1 MGSRSMTSDFRR
13 LSLLV
18 LVVLAVFLRALPARA
33 QQTPD
38 LKAARELFD
47 EAFKDEQ
54 EKRYPEAL
62 EKFRRVAQVKESA
75 AVRYRIATVT
85 AAMGHLREARD
96 LFRALAASRPSLPPK
111 EFEIADSA
119 AERAAELDKRIPK
132 LAIRVQDDPPR
143 DARVSVDGAPV
154 PASTTPR
161 SIELDPGD
169 HVIASAASGMVPSE
183 KTVTLADGGGET
195 AHTVTFT
202 PEAPV
207 RPPPPPPPPPN
218 RTMGWVAL
226 GGGVA
231 LVATGALLLV
241 AREGAI
247 SDIQDRCPGNVCPIR
262 TKNEVQSDQ
271 DRATAFGPLG
281 VGIGIVGLV
290 AVGVGTYVLVRQPH
304 GRATAWNRGFRF
316 EF

>member
-1 MGSRSMTSDFRR
+1 VSRRSKKARR
-13 LSLLV
+13 F
-18 LVVLAVFLRALPARA
+18 A
-33 QQTPD
+33 
-38 LKAARELFD
+38 
-47 EAFKDEQ
+47 
-54 EKRYPEAL
+54 
-62 EKFRRVAQVKESA
+62 
-75 AVRYRIATVT
+75 YRIATVT
-85 AAMGHLREARD
+85 AAMGRLREARD
-96 LFRALAASRPSLPPK
+96 LFRALAASRPSLSPK
-111 EFEIADSA
+111 EYEIADSA
-119 AERAAELDKRIPK
+119 AERAAELDKRIPR
-132 LAIRVQDDPPR
+132 LAIRVQDDAPR

-169 HVIASAASGMVPSE
+169 HVVASAAPGMVPSE
-183 KTVTLADGGGET
+183 KTVTLTEGGGET

-202 PEAPV
+202 PEATV

-231 LVATGALLLV
+231 LVATGALFLV

-247 SDIQDRCPGNVCPIR
+247 NDIQDRCPGNVCPIR

-271 DRATAFGPLG
+271 DKASAFGPLG
-281 VGIGIVGLV
+281 VGIGVVGLV
-290 AVGVGTYVLVRQPH
+290 AIGVGTYLLVRQPH
-304 GRATAWNRGFRF
+304 GHAAAWNRGLRF